1 MQIFKYHQIELII
14 MVLELILIY
23 TFVAS
28 IAGLAG
34 GLVLI
39 LKEEFT
45 KRFSIYFVSFAAG
58 ALLATAFLDLLPE
71 GIGLVPDIQFG
82 LLLVLAGVVLFFVI
96 EKLLIWSH
104 CHGNE
109 CDIHHES
116 KPYVMMV
123 GDTVHNF
130 IDGIIVAASFL
141 VSIPLGMVTAIAI
154 FFHEIPQEM
163 GDFGTMLHMGL
174 SKKKTILFNLISAAF
189 SFIGAILTYFFAPLV
204 QGLLGLI
211 VMIAAGN
218 LMYIA
223 IADLIPE
230 LHHERNTKKAITQ
243 IIFMLLEIVI
253 IWGLSIF
260 LAE

>member
-1 MQIFKYHQIELII
+1 
-14 MVLELILIY
+14 MVLGLILIF
-23 TFVAS
+23 TFIAS
-28 IAGLAG
+28 IAGLVG
-34 GLVLI
+34 GLALI
-39 LKEEFT
+39 LKEDFT

-71 GIGLVPDIQFG
+71 GLGLVSDVQFG
-82 LLLVLAGVVLFFVI
+82 LMLVLAGVVLFFVI

-104 CHGNE
+104 CHGDE

-116 KPYVMMV
+116 RPYVLMV
-123 GDTVHNF
+123 GDTIHNF

-141 VSIPLGMVTAIAI
+141 VSVPLGMITAIAI
-154 FFHEIPQEM
+154 FFHEIPQEI

-174 SKKKTILFNLISAAF
+174 SRKKTILFNLISAAF
-189 SFIGAILTYFFAPLV
+189 SFIGAILTFFFAPLV
-204 QGLLGLI
+204 QGLLGFV

-243 IIFMLLEIVI
+243 IAFMIFGIVL
-253 IWGLSIF
+253 IWGISII